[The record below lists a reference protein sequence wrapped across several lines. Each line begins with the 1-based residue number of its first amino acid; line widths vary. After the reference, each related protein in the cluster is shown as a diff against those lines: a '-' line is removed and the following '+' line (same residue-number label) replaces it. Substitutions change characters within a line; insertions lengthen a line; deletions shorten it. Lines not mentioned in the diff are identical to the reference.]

1 MKNRSGLATRLS
13 LAWMVPIP
21 VPAPPAL
28 KLIRPDEPEQTTF
41 IQHDKISNDSQYWD
55 HEWFNHYE

>member
-1 MKNRSGLATRLS
+1 MKNRSGLTTRLS

-21 VPAPPAL
+21 VPVLPAL
-28 KLIRPDEPEQTTF
+28 KLVRPDDP
-41 IQHDKISNDSQYWD
+41 QHSTLTQPDRITNDPQYWD